1 MNSLSI
7 DSTFLYLLKKLNNL
21 QVFEIYGYMELN
33 EFFIFPSSFLL
44 LLDGGSGMG
53 KNLDPGSATLIKY
66 TVTSAKVRIR
76 IQ

>member
-1 MNSLSI
+1 L
-7 DSTFLYLLKKLNNL
+7 TRFFVPVKKLSNL

-33 EFFIFPSSFLL
+33 EFIIFPSSFLL
-44 LLDGGSGMG
+44 LLDGGSRMG
-53 KNLDPGSATLIKY
+53 KNLDPGSATPTQY